1 MGDERSGCGSTVTLV
16 ATQEPMPKPCDVVT
30 AIDATQQQKQQYTQQ
45 QYEQHQR
52 EQQSIIC
59 GYTQHMQ
66 QAATEGGPHSA
77 RLLSRAD
84 WGARMPKQVD
94 YFTGPAPYVIIH
106 HSYIPA
112 ACYTT
117 PDCMRSMRD
126 IQDFHQEDR
135 GWNDIGYSF
144 GIGGDGMIYTGRGFN
159 VVGAHAPKYNDK
171 SVGIV
176 LIGDWRT
183 ELPPERMLQATKDL
197 IAFGVAQ
204 GYIDPAYKL
213 LGHKQVRDTEC
224 PGGQLFHEISTWPHF
239 TRLNN
244 TTEAPPVVKK
254 I

>member
-1 MGDERSGCGSTVTLV
+1 M
-16 ATQEPMPKPCDVVT
+16 T
-30 AIDATQQQKQQYTQQ
+30 ALGLLLL
-45 QYEQHQR
+45 
-52 EQQSIIC
+52 SMM

-66 QAATEGGPHSA
+66 QVVTEGGAPTA
-77 RLLSRAD
+77 QLLSRAD

-112 ACYTT
+112 ACYST

-126 IQDFHQEDR
+126 IQTFHQVDR

-144 GIGGDGMIYTGRGFN
+144 GIGGDGVIYTGRGFN

-183 ELPPERMLQATKDL
+183 ELPPAPMLKAAKDL

-213 LGHKQVRDTEC
+213 LGHRQVRDTEC
-224 PGGQLFHEISTWPHF
+224 PGGRLFQEISTWPNF
-239 TRLNN
+239 TRLN
-244 TTEAPPVVKK
+244 TTEATPVAKK
-254 I
+254 V